1 MPRPT
6 VGAWVGIVLLIVA
19 VMAALLAPLIAPYD
33 PLDQDVA
40 ARLRPPL
47 ATDSRGNVHLLG
59 TDQLGR
65 DILSRIIYG
74 ARVSLLV
81 AAAAVPI
88 SLAIGTILGLTAGA
102 IKGVFDDVIMRLLD
116 VQLSLPFILLALSVL
131 VALGP
136 NFSTIV
142 LLLGLTGWTDYGRL
156 IRGEALSLRER
167 DFVASA
173 RALGAG
179 QWRIIFRHILPN
191 ATSLIVVLVTLQI
204 PHVII
209 LESALS
215 FLGLGIQAPTPSWG
229 NMLSEGRQYMA
240 LQWWVAVFPG
250 LAISLVV
257 LGGNLLGD
265 WLRDVLDPRRA
276 LTPRTAS

>member
-1 MPRPT
+1 
-6 VGAWVGIVLLIVA
+6 
-19 VMAALLAPLIAPYD
+19 
-33 PLDQDVA
+33 
-40 ARLRPPL
+40 LRPPL
-47 ATDSRGNVHLLG
+47 ATDSKGNVHLLG

-88 SLAIGTILGLTAGA
+88 SLVVGTILGLTAGA
-102 IKGVFDDVIMRLLD
+102 IKGVYDDVIMRLLD
-116 VQLSLPFILLALSVL
+116 VQLSLPFILLALSIL

-136 NFSTIV
+136 NFTTIV

-179 QWRIIFRHILPN
+179 QWRVIF
-191 ATSLIVVLVTLQI
+191 
-204 PHVII
+204 
-209 LESALS
+209 
-215 FLGLGIQAPTPSWG
+215 
-229 NMLSEGRQYMA
+229 
-240 LQWWVAVFPG
+240 
-250 LAISLVV
+250 
-257 LGGNLLGD
+257 
-265 WLRDVLDPRRA
+265 
-276 LTPRTAS
+276 